1 MSRKIYI
8 LLGAPGAGKGTLAK
22 LISQEVGLAHI
33 ASGDLFREALAKKT
47 ELGLES
53 KKYMDAGE
61 LVPDE
66 ITIEMILQRIS
77 RPDCD
82 RGLLL
87 DGFPRT
93 VGQARALD
101 EALSKRDESITKAL
115 SLEVSDEEVVRRLS
129 GRWICREC
137 QTPYHQ
143 TNMPPKVKG
152 VCDKCGGEL
161 YQRDDDRED
170 TVRSRL
176 DVYNKQTRPVIDY
189 YDTIDKLSRFDGEG
203 RAEEV
208 ASRLLTVI

>member
-1 MSRKIYI
+1 VSRKIYI